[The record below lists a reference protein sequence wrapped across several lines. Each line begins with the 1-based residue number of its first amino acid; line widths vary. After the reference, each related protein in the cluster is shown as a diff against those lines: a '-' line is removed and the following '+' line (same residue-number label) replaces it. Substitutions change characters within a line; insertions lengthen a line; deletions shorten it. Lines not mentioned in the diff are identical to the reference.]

1 MLWLIAII
9 FSYLFF
15 AFASLG
21 DKIIL
26 AGPSKPKSYTFFVG
40 IFSILAVFLIP
51 FVDFGFPTGIGLA
64 WVILEAIV
72 YVAGLYALFYAL
84 ENFEVSRIIP
94 TIGATQPILIA
105 VLSFLFW
112 GYQQINSK
120 DILAFVILLS
130 GSILI
135 SIDRNLKITRKS
147 MEIGLIT
154 SLFFSLDF
162 IFSKFVFSDMS
173 FWPGFIWMRIFSF
186 IFVLIFL
193 FDKRF
198 RKEIV
203 EENSGISKETG
214 ILFLFTQAAGG
225 AANILQSW
233 AIFLVPVTYLAVM
246 NSMKGIQH
254 VFLFLMVVFI
264 SHFLPKVL
272 KEETSKS
279 VIFQKIVSILLIGL
293 GLAILV
299 V

>member
-72 YVAGLYALFYAL
+72 YVARLYALFYAL

-120 DILAFVILLS
+120 DILAFIILLS

>member
-147 MEIGLIT
+147 LEIGLIT

-279 VIFQKIVSILLIGL
+279 VIFQKTVSILLIGL